1 MHPFPID
8 MYAYHN
14 RLRDAHP
21 AEKMLF
27 AGLTMLV
34 CLIASSPLV
43 ALLAL
48 AFVTVA
54 VVRVAGIP
62 LRAFWFF
69 VRLPTGF
76 ILLGVLTLAI
86 TSVDPANPETLVA
99 LPVGPWHVGVMESS
113 LARAVQVTSVS
124 FACVASMLALALT
137 TPMVDITDQLRKWRV
152 PQLFIELMVLM
163 YRFIFVFIETAQ
175 AMYIAQNARL
185 GYSNWRRSLHSVGM
199 LAANLYLRSQTRAAA
214 LFTALTARGYTGE
227 LRVLTAQPVWSRR
240 NLALIAGVE
249 SVLLLATVA
258 TWSRVLHESRRYW
271 RYAFTQRCAP
281 YRLAGTGGVGC
292 GQGQRRRTRGAQDRG
307 NCGKCRASRAGG

>member
-27 AGLTMLV
+27 AGLTILI
-34 CLIASSPLV
+34 CLIASSPVV

-48 AFVTVA
+48 GFVTVA

-62 LRAFWFF
+62 LRAFWYF
-69 VRLPTGF
+69 VRLPAGF
-76 ILLGVLTLAI
+76 ILIGVLTLAI
-86 TSVDPANPETLVA
+86 TTVVPADPTTLAA
-99 LPVGPWHVGVMESS
+99 LPIGPWHVGVMESS
-113 LARAVQVTSVS
+113 LARAVQVASVS
-124 FACVASMLALALT
+124 FSCVASMLALALT

-185 GYSNWRRSLHSVGM
+185 GYSNWRRSLQSLGM
-199 LAANLYLRSQTRAAA
+199 LAANLYLRSQARASA
-214 LFTALTARGYTGE
+214 LFTALTARGYSGE
-227 LRVLTAQPVWSRR
+227 LRVLTAQPTWSRR
-240 NLALIAGVE
+240 NLAIIAGVE
-249 SVLLLATVA
+249 SVLLLAAIA
-258 TWSRVLHESRRYW
+258 TW
-271 RYAFTQRCAP
+271 
-281 YRLAGTGGVGC
+281 
-292 GQGQRRRTRGAQDRG
+292 
-307 NCGKCRASRAGG
+307 

>member
-27 AGLTMLV
+27 SGLTMLV
-34 CLIASSPLV
+34 CLIASSPVV

-99 LPVGPWHVGVMESS
+99 LPVGPWHVGVMGKQFG
-113 LARAVQVTSVS
+113 ARRAGHVGVLCVRRKYVGAGAYHTDGGHHRSTAEVARTPVVHRTNGADVSVY
-124 FACVASMLALALT
+124 
-137 TPMVDITDQLRKWRV
+137 LRIHRNRAGDV
-152 PQLFIELMVLM
+152 
-163 YRFIFVFIETAQ
+163 YRSECPP
-175 AMYIAQNARL
+175 RL
-185 GYSNWRRSLHSVGM
+185 QQ
-199 LAANLYLRSQTRAAA
+199 LAAFAA
-214 LFTALTARGYTGE
+214 FGGHAR
-227 LRVLTAQPVWSRR
+227 RQS
-240 NLALIAGVE
+240 
-249 SVLLLATVA
+249 LLAFA
-258 TWSRVLHESRRYW
+258 DAGSGALH
-271 RYAFTQRCAP
+271 
-281 YRLAGTGGVGC
+281 
-292 GQGQRRRTRGAQDRG
+292 
-307 NCGKCRASRAGG
+307 RADGPGL